1 MECQNLVFSR
11 HAIQQMFLRRISQ
24 KEVQAVVAY
33 GEVIEE
39 NPDDTPYPSYLIL
52 DFLEGKPIHVV
63 FSYNE
68 ATDTGYV
75 VTAYIPD
82 TSIWLDGF
90 KTRRQR

>member
-1 MECQNLVFSR
+1 MEVKTVIFS
-11 HAIQQMFLRRISQ
+11 
-24 KEVQAVVAY
+24 

-52 DFLEGKPIHVV
+52 DFLEGKAIHVV
-63 FSYNE
+63 FSSDK

-82 TSIWLDGF
+82 TNIWLDGF